1 MRWKYYRW
9 GVRGTKAGVLAVAV
23 LAVAWVPGA
32 AVASTATAPL
42 TGTFNLTPGSCAGGA
57 ATGSYIR
64 MILPSGNANGP
75 FFSNSDSTCGS
86 TTNDQTYTL
95 MAAGT
100 DGGLV
105 TGSYQPNPTPAF
117 TSSGSARADG
127 ITASQSFEGSNFAMS
142 TNPVDPQTGQAVPA
156 PTVSVSGDTLSG
168 NVSSLSV
175 AWNNQNFNQG
185 SPKPG
190 GAYTGATSPLT
201 GTYDAST
208 GAFTLGWI
216 SQVVG
221 GPFNDFAGEWHLTGH
236 FVSATKSS
244 PSGAG
249 STATTTAVTAP
260 SADTPAAGSAN
271 PSSAPGPG
279 ATGTGSGSA
288 SGQATTGAVSTGNG
302 TASSAPGR
310 SAPATKQAATTKQ
323 QVASR
328 GASLPAEAAPGSE
341 AGPGLASTTTTTR
354 RGWRSPAWLVATIT
368 AIGLLGLVALLL
380 LDQRIRKASVDS

>member
-1 MRWKYYRW
+1 M
-9 GVRGTKAGVLAVAV
+9 GPGT
-23 LAVAWVPGA
+23 
-32 AVASTATAPL
+32 
-42 TGTFNLTPGSCAGGA
+42 N
-57 ATGSYIR
+57 
-64 MILPSGNANGP
+64 
-75 FFSNSDSTCGS
+75 
-86 TTNDQTYTL
+86 
-95 MAAGT
+95 
-100 DGGLV
+100 GGLV
-105 TGSYQPNPTPAF
+105 TGSYQPNPNPAF

-190 GAYTGATSPLT
+190 GAYTGATSPVT

-236 FVSATKSS
+236 FVPATKSS

-249 STATTTAVTAP
+249 STATTTAVTTP
-260 SADTPAAGSAN
+260 SAGTPAAGGAN
-271 PSSAPGPG
+271 PASAPGPG
-279 ATGTGSGSA
+279 ATGSGTGTGTASGTGTGSA
-288 SGQATTGAVSTGNG
+288 GQATTGDISTGNG
-302 TASSAPGR
+302 TENSAPGP
-310 SAPATKQAATTKQ
+310 SAPATKHATTTKQ
-323 QVASR
+323 QAAGR
-328 GASLPAEAAPGSE
+328 GPSLPAEAAPGSE

-354 RGWRSPAWLVATIT
+354 HGWRSPAWLVATIT

-380 LDQRIRKASVDS
+380 LDQRIRKASVES